1 MRRGFPGRVNP
12 QSPRPRGVPRRSGTS
27 RHRPHRPSA
36 ERRGRSLAV
45 RSAGREKVPDR
56 AMHAT
61 RWRAANHPPITPG
74 RRKNITPSPRSDR
87 FVAHFRGEGRKKR
100 PFWGEEKEA
109 GEGQKA
115 LGSREW
121 LKKGE
126 KSFACK
132 WLTDREKKKSQKK
145 VSKKVAKR
153 FGGE

>member
-1 MRRGFPGRVNP
+1 MSP

-45 RSAGREKVPDR
+45 RSAGRDKVPDR
-56 AMHAT
+56 AGHAT
-61 RWRAANHPPITPG
+61 RWRATNHPPITPG
-74 RRKNITPSPRSDR
+74 RRKNITPSPRSDQ
-87 FVAHFRGEGRKKR
+87 FVAHFRGEEREKR

-109 GEGQKA
+109 GCGAKEGQKNP
-115 LGSREW
+115 GSREW
-121 LKKGE
+121 LKKSE

-132 WLTDREKKKSQKK
+132 WLTDREKKKSRKK

>member
-56 AMHAT
+56 AGHAT
-61 RWRAANHPPITPG
+61 RWRATNHPPITPG

-87 FVAHFRGEGRKKR
+87 FAAHFRGRKGRNTPFGEKKR
-100 PFWGEEKEA
+100 SGVRGERGAKKTWEQRVVEK
-109 GEGQKA
+109 
-115 LGSREW
+115 R
-121 LKKGE
+121 
-126 KSFACK
+126 
-132 WLTDREKKKSQKK
+132 RKK
-145 VSKKVAKR
+145 VSRVN
-153 FGGE
+153 G

>member
-1 MRRGFPGRVNP
+1 MNP
-12 QSPRPRGVPRRSGTS
+12 QSPRPRGVLRRSGTS
-27 RHRPHRPSA
+27 RHHPHRPSA

-56 AMHAT
+56 AGHAT
-61 RWRAANHPPITPG
+61 RWRATNHPPITPG
-74 RRKNITPSPRSDR
+74 RRKNITPSPRSDQ
-87 FVAHFRGEGRKKR
+87 FAAHFRGREREKR
-100 PFWGEEKEA
+100 PFLGEEKEA
-109 GEGQKA
+109 GEGRKS
-115 LGSREW
+115 LGSSRR